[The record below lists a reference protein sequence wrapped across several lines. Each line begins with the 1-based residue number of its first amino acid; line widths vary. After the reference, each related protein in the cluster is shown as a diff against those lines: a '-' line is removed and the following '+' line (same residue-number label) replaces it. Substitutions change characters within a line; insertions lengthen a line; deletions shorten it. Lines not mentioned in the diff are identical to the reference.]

1 VRRAQTPQ
9 RRLIGLARQDSLAW
23 LGSIVIALITY
34 LPAQTHAVTALI
46 YQPHRA
52 DMLLPEQRWPEV
64 FKQVRQQ
71 GFDTVVFQWTR
82 HGQTFANNTEQQ
94 WLQRRLLDA
103 SATGLDLVVG
113 LYADPNPRAVD
124 QLANPQVLA
133 YARHNLAVSQ
143 TLAAHWQ
150 SVLPAQH
157 LVGWY
162 LPFEIDDKRWRDRQ
176 AQMALIAWTR
186 RDVDLLSEQFGLPV
200 YQSAF
205 FTGNATPTRFASLLT
220 TLTADTGVRLW
231 VQDGRGTLSLTTAEA
246 ARYLKNLTTCP
257 TPAVDGVIYELF
269 KQTSPNERFTASALS
284 IEQQQAALQQAAPC
298 DGDSVF
304 FSLRYLI
311 DLGPLTD

>member
-1 VRRAQTPQ
+1 M
-9 RRLIGLARQDSLAW
+9 
-23 LGSIVIALITY
+23 
-34 LPAQTHAVTALI
+34 TALI

-52 DMLLPEQRWPEV
+52 DMLLPEQRWSKI

-82 HGQTFANNTEQQ
+82 HGQTFASNTEQQ

-103 SATGLDLVVG
+103 SAAGLDLVVG
-113 LYADPNPRAVD
+113 LYADPNPRSVD
-124 QLANPQVLA
+124 QLANSQVLA
-133 YARHNLAVSQ
+133 YARHTAALNQA
-143 TLAAHWQ
+143 LAAHWQ

-176 AQMALIAWTR
+176 AQTALIAWTG
-186 RDVDLLSEQFGLPV
+186 RDVGLLSEQFGLPV

-205 FTGNATPTRFASLLT
+205 FTGHATPVRFTALLN
-220 TLTADTGVRLW
+220 TLTAGTSVRLW

-246 ARYLKNLTTCP
+246 ALYLETLTTCP
-257 TPAVDGVIYELF
+257 TPAVHGVIYELF
-269 KQTSPNERFTASALS
+269 KQTSPDERFTASALS

>member
-1 VRRAQTPQ
+1 MRRASAPQ
-9 RRLIGLARQDSLAW
+9 RRLVGLARQDWFVW
-23 LGSIVIALITY
+23 LGSILIALVAC

-52 DMLLPEQRWPEV
+52 DLLLPEQRWPEV

-82 HGQTFANNTEQQ
+82 HGQTFANETEQQ
-94 WLQRRLLDA
+94 WLERRLLDVTA
-103 SATGLDLVVG
+103 AGLDLVVG

-133 YARHNLAVSQ
+133 YARRNLTLSQ

-176 AQMALIAWTR
+176 AQTALIAWTR
-186 RDVDLLSEQFGLPV
+186 RDVDLLSDQFGLPV

-205 FTGNATPTRFASLLT
+205 FTGNATPTRFARLLT

-246 ARYLKNLTTCP
+246 ALYLETLTRCP
-257 TPAVDGVIYELF
+257 TPSVHGVIYELF
-269 KQTSPNERFTASALS
+269 KQTSPDERFTASALS
-284 IEQQQAALQQAAPC
+284 TEEQQAALQQAAPC
-298 DGDSVF
+298 EGDSVF